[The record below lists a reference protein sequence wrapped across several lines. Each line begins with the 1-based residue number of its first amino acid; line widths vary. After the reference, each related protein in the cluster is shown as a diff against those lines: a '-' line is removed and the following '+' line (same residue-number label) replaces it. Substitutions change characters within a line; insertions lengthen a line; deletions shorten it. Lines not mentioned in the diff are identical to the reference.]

1 MLFKVTD
8 MAKNCETC
16 AHYEY
21 DEDWDC
27 YTCTINLDEDEMM
40 HFLSENSFDCSYWQN
55 GDEYDLVRKQN

>member
-1 MLFKVTD
+1 

-21 DEDWDC
+21 DEDLEC

-40 HFLSENSFDCSYWQN
+40 RFMTGQSFDCSYWQN
-55 GDEYDLVRKQN
+55 GDEYDLVKKQN

>member
-1 MLFKVTD
+1 

-21 DEDWDC
+21 DEEWDC
-27 YTCTINLDEDEMM
+27 YICNVNLDEDEMM
-40 HFLSENSFDCSYWQN
+40 RFMSGNSFDCSYWQN